1 MEILF
6 KFIPYYLVH
15 YTAYAIYI
23 VLAIFLLRKI
33 SKNIKNNVTRDLSN
47 QIIVITGANSGIGFE
62 TAKNCVQHGAKVVL
76 ACRDEITAQ
85 QSCLQ
90 LNSIKK
96 KSTEFI
102 KLDLSDSSS
111 IRQFANIFKKKY
123 SKLDILV
130 NNAGVMAIPNRCLTK
145 EGFEQTIGVNYFGH
159 FLLTQLLLDH
169 LKLSSQFRV
178 INVSSVAHLA
188 GTIDFQDLH
197 FSKRFYHG
205 MLAYFQSKIANILFT
220 ISLQKKFDDQKLS
233 GLSVSLH
240 PGIVQTNLF
249 RHLRGLTKV
258 LFKLISPLFNF
269 IYNNSFEGAQTTL
282 YCIHQNYFKLEK
294 GAYYSDCQKQKRLN
308 NCITPENADILW
320 NLSMKIFGL

>member
-6 KFIPYYLVH
+6 NLNVINLIHYAAYLIS
-15 YTAYAIYI
+15 TLFAII
-23 VLAIFLLRKI
+23 LLRKI
-33 SKNIKNNVTRDLSN
+33 SKNVKNNVTRDLTG

-85 QSCLQ
+85 RSCLQ
-90 LNSIKK
+90 LNSIKNN
-96 KSTEFI
+96 STEFI
-102 KLDLSDSSS
+102 KLDLSDSDS

-130 NNAGVMAIPNRCLTK
+130 NNAGVMAIPKRCLTK
-145 EGFEQTIGVNYFGH
+145 DGFEQTIGVNYFGH
-159 FLLTQLLLDH
+159 FLLTHLLLDH
-169 LKLSSQFRV
+169 LKSSSQFRV

-188 GTIDFQDLH
+188 GSIDFQDLH
-197 FSKRFYHG
+197 FEKRFYHG

-220 ISLQKKFDDQKLS
+220 IALQKNLDDQNLN

-249 RHLRGLTKV
+249 RNLKGLTKF
-258 LFKLISPLFNF
+258 LFWLISPLFNL

-282 YCIHQNYFKLEK
+282 YCIHQNYKKLQK
-294 GAYYSDCQKQKRLN
+294 GSYYSDCQNQKRLN
-308 NCITPENADILW
+308 HCITPENADILW
-320 NLSMKIFGL
+320 KLSMKIFGL